1 MKYHRSENH
10 PLDPI
15 DAALVTALADDA
27 RSSVAELA
35 RMVEMS
41 PPSVS
46 ERLRRLE
53 EAGIIQGYTVRVD
66 PAALGRP
73 LVAWLRIKPLPGKLE
88 RVTEILR
95 GLPDVIECDRIT
107 GEDCFLARAC
117 VATMPAL
124 ERMIDKIIPFAST
137 NTSIVQSSPV
147 ERRLPPVRPAA
158 A

>member
-1 MKYHRSENH
+1 MKYRRSESH

-27 RSSVAELA
+27 RISVAELA

-46 ERLRRLE
+46 ERLKRLE
-53 EAGIIQGYTVRVD
+53 DAGIILGYTVRVD

-73 LVAWLRIKPLPGKLE
+73 LVAWLRVKPLPGKLE
-88 RVTEILR
+88 QVAEILR
-95 GLPDVIECDRIT
+95 GLAEIVECDRIT
-107 GEDCFLARAC
+107 GEDRFLARAC
-117 VATMPAL
+117 VRSVGEL
-124 ERMIDKIIPFAST
+124 ERMIDKIIPHAST

-147 ERRLPPVRPAA
+147 ERRLPPVRPAG
-158 A
+158 

>member
-1 MKYHRSENH
+1 LKYRRSENQ

-27 RSSVAELA
+27 RISVAELA

-53 EAGIIQGYTVRVD
+53 EAGIIQGYTVRID

-73 LVAWLRIKPLPGKLE
+73 IVAWLRVKPLPGKLE
-88 RVTEILR
+88 QVAEILR
-95 GLPDVIECDRIT
+95 GLPEIIECDRIT

-117 VATMPAL
+117 VPTMQAL
-124 ERMIDKIIPFAST
+124 ERMIDKIIPYAAT

-147 ERRLPPVRPAA
+147 ERRLPPVRPTAG
-158 A
+158 

>member
-1 MKYHRSENH
+1 VKYRRSESQ

-27 RSSVAELA
+27 RISVAELA
-35 RMVEMS
+35 RIVEMS

-46 ERLRRLE
+46 ERLKRLE
-53 EAGIIQGYTVRVD
+53 EAGIIRGYTVRID

-73 LVAWLRIKPLPGKLE
+73 IVAWLRVKPLPGKLE
-88 RVTEILR
+88 QVAEILR

-117 VATMPAL
+117 VPTMQAL
-124 ERMIDKIIPFAST
+124 ERMIDKIIPYAST

-158 A
+158 G

>member
-1 MKYHRSENH
+1 MKYLRSESR

-15 DAALVTALADDA
+15 DAALVTALAEDA
-27 RSSVAELA
+27 RTSVAELA

-53 EAGIIQGYTVRVD
+53 EAGVIQGYTVRVD

-73 LVAWLRIKPLPGKLE
+73 LVAWLRVKPLPGKL
-88 RVTEILR
+88 VQVVEILR
-95 GLPDVIECDRIT
+95 GLPEIVECDRIT

-117 VATMPAL
+117 VRSVGEL
-124 ERMIDKIIPFAST
+124 ERMIDTIIPFAAT

-147 ERRLPPVRPAA
+147 ERRLPPVRAA
-158 A
+158 AE

>member
-1 MKYHRSENH
+1 LKYRRSENH
-10 PLDPI
+10 ALDPI
-15 DAALVTALADDA
+15 DAALMTALADDA
-27 RSSVAELA
+27 RISVAELA

-46 ERLRRLE
+46 ERLKRLE

-73 LVAWLRIKPLPGKLE
+73 IVAWLRIKPLPSKLE
-88 RVTEILR
+88 QVAEILR
-95 GLPDVIECDRIT
+95 GLPQVIECDRIT

-117 VATMPAL
+117 VPTMQAL
-124 ERMIDKIIPFAST
+124 ERMIDKIIPYAST

-158 A
+158 E

>member
-1 MKYHRSENH
+1 MKFRRSENH

-27 RSSVAELA
+27 RISVAELA

-46 ERLRRLE
+46 ERLKRLE
-53 EAGIIQGYTVRVD
+53 EAGVIRGYTVRID

-73 LVAWLRIKPLPGKLE
+73 LVAWLRVKPLPGKLGQ
-88 RVTEILR
+88 VADILR

-117 VATMPAL
+117 VPTMQAL
-124 ERMIDKIIPFAST
+124 ERLIDQIIPYAAT

-158 A
+158 G